1 MEEVDLKN
9 IEFYEE
15 TEFKETEIG
24 PLPKDWEVVRLGDV
38 INTIKGKK
46 PNIILNN
53 WKDKV
58 LPYLT
63 AEYIRDKK
71 ISEYV
76 PVSYNNNFVF
86 VQSNDIILIWDG
98 SNAGDVFIDY
108 EGVLASTMIRIRPN
122 NKNLSEKYL
131 FYFLKTKFDLLNQK
145 TTGSTIP
152 HVNKNLFYSLEIPL
166 PPISEQQKIAYVLSA
181 IQEAKEKT
189 ERVIEAT
196 KNLKKSLMKHLFT
209 YGPVPLS
216 DIDKVELKET
226 EIGPLPTH
234 WQVVRLEEIFDV
246 KQGKQLSSKES
257 KENKILKPFLRTSN
271 VLWNKIILSQIS
283 YMYFSEQEF
292 EELKL
297 KKGDILVCEGGDVG
311 RTAIWKDEIKEC
323 SYQNHLHRLR
333 AKNENIKNY
342 FFSYWMEYGIL
353 HKKLYLNDANRTT
366 IPNLSSSRLKSFDI
380 PLPPLPEQQKIAEIL
395 SSVDEKIQ
403 KEEERKKA
411 LENLFKSMLH
421 NLMTGKIRI
430 KKMEV

>member
-1 MEEVDLKN
+1 
-9 IEFYEE
+9 
-15 TEFKETEIG
+15 
-24 PLPKDWEVVRLGDV
+24 
-38 INTIKGKK
+38 
-46 PNIILNN
+46 
-53 WKDKV
+53 
-58 LPYLT
+58 
-63 AEYIRDKK
+63 
-71 ISEYV
+71 
-76 PVSYNNNFVF
+76 
-86 VQSNDIILIWDG
+86 
-98 SNAGDVFIDY
+98 
-108 EGVLASTMIRIRPN
+108 
-122 NKNLSEKYL
+122 
-131 FYFLKTKFDLLNQK
+131 
-145 TTGSTIP
+145 
-152 HVNKNLFYSLEIPL
+152 
-166 PPISEQQKIAYVLSA
+166 
-181 IQEAKEKT
+181 
-189 ERVIEAT
+189 
-196 KNLKKSLMKHLFT
+196 MKHLFT

-311 RTAIWKDEIKEC
+311 RTAIWNDEIKEC

-380 PLPPLPEQQKIAEIL
+380 PLPPLSEQQKIAEIL

-403 KEEERKKA
+403 KEEERKRA

-421 NLMTGKIRI
+421 NLMTGKIRVRSLNL
-430 KKMEV
+430 KG